1 MWPIPRV
8 SLTISTVLVALLIM
22 FCPASCVAYFMFRR
36 CCETA
41 SIFAVNPDCLK
52 SSFLLHAPDVC
63 LLLALFWQVNMFC
76 ASLADTIY
84 VFGGW
89 WNRNW
94 IFAAQMEVAGV
105 DYFPLYS
112 SIFQPI
118 TPSIHRSYLTT
129 IIFRLQSA
137 WNPSKTS
144 PNWWHLYKTWIIPSI
159 FGGMLRCEAAWS
171 IAWKSPVAWP
181 WRGAMPWLGAGMGVL
196 ERRWSFCRF
205 FSFFFPERKMAFEI
219 FL

>member
-1 MWPIPRV
+1 MLWN
-8 SLTISTVLVALLIM
+8 SLD
-22 FCPASCVAYFMFRR
+22 FR
-36 CCETA
+36 C
-41 SIFAVNPDCLK
+41 K
-52 SSFLLHAPDVC
+52 SWLSESLFLLHAPHVC

-76 ASLADTIY
+76 CSADTIY

-105 DYFPLYS
+105 DYFSLYS

-118 TPSIHRSYLTT
+118 TPSIHRSYSNYDHISTT
-129 IIFRLQSA
+129 IFMKSQQDFTKLM
-137 WNPSKTS
+137 TS
-144 PNWWHLYKTWIIPSI
+144 KTWIIL
-159 FGGMLRCEAAWS
+159 LRCEAAWS